1 MISNAVM
8 MLVYMLAG
16 IFICKI
22 QKATPAH
29 AKSMS
34 GLLIYVLGP
43 MMIIN
48 SFLRLEYTKEVFLKI
63 CSFFLTT
70 FVLQVLFIGVL
81 FLLFH
86 KKYSDAKYRIFT
98 CASVLGNVGFLGIPV
113 VSNMYPQEPIAPC
126 YSSIFVMSMN
136 IIVFTLGSFLIT
148 NDKKY
153 MSFKSIIF
161 NPTTAGLAIALPLFM
176 LKISLPLPLDS
187 AIELL
192 GKMAT
197 PICLIILGMRLSVV
211 SPKALFTRPFIYA
224 ACCCKLLL
232 FPLFAFLCVAKL
244 PFFDVVF
251 KGCVIVLASTPA
263 GAIIESL
270 AELYECEQELS
281 ANAVLLTTIFSIM
294 TMPVIIAA
302 VNALTT
308 AGVLG

>member
-1 MISNAVM
+1 MFSNAVM

-22 QKATPAH
+22 KKATPDH

-34 GLLIYVLGP
+34 GLLIYILGP

-48 SFLRLEYTKEVFLKI
+48 SFLRLECTTEIITKIFG
-63 CSFFLTT
+63 FFVTT
-70 FVLQVLFIGVL
+70 FILQVLFIGML
-81 FLLFH
+81 CIIFH
-86 KKYSDAKYRIFT
+86 KKFHDAKYRIFT

-113 VSNMYPQEPIAPC
+113 VTGMYPTEPIAAC

-153 MSFKSIIF
+153 ISIKSIIF
-161 NPTTAGLAIALPLFM
+161 NPTTIALMIALPIFL
-176 LKISLPLPLDS
+176 LKIKLPGPLDS
-187 AIELL
+187 AVELL

-197 PICLIILGMRLSVV
+197 PVCLIILGMRLSVV

-224 ACCCKLLL
+224 ACFCKLLI
-232 FPLFAFLCVAKL
+232 FPLFALICVIKI
-244 PFFDVVF
+244 PFFDTVF
-251 KGCVIVLASTPA
+251 KGCVIVLASAPA

-281 ANAVLLTTIFSIM
+281 ANAVLLTTIFSM
-294 TMPVIIAA
+294 LTMPIIISL
-302 VNALTT
+302 VTALTA
-308 AGVLG
+308 AGLC